1 MNRSDVPI
9 HTPCGADWSGMS
21 SVEARARLCADC
33 NKVVHDVSAMK
44 AHEVRGLLAAGPVC
58 VRYLYDVHG
67 RVLLGGAPPGARIV
81 PASALLSRVA
91 RSKWLAAA
99 AVAASA
105 IVFEACGGNDGRGST
120 SGDLDR
126 ADAAPS
132 RPSSATEPGERVA
145 PHPTV
150 GDGGQADSGSDAG
163 DPDASDPDAG
173 EP

>member
-1 MNRSDVPI
+1 MHRSEVPI
-9 HTPCGADWSGMS
+9 VTPCNADWSGMS

-44 AHEVRGLLAAGPVC
+44 AREVRDLLDEGPVC

-67 RVLLGGAPPGARIV
+67 RVLLGGAPEGARIV

-105 IVFEACGGNDGRGST
+105 IVFEACGGADGRNRSSGALDPPDGGS
-120 SGDLDR
+120 SSPMPG
-126 ADAAPS
+126 APF
-132 RPSSATEPGERVA
+132 EPGPRTGA
-145 PHPTV
+145 QPIT
-150 GDGGQADSGSDAG
+150 GDGGSDAA
-163 DPDASDPDAG
+163 DDASDPDAG
-173 EP
+173 DPDAG

>member
-1 MNRSDVPI
+1 MQ
-9 HTPCGADWSGMS
+9 
-21 SVEARARLCADC
+21 
-33 NKVVHDVSAMK
+33 
-44 AHEVRGLLAAGPVC
+44 AHEVRGLLAEGPVC

-67 RVLLGGAPPGARIV
+67 RVLLGGAPAGARIV

-105 IVFEACGGNDGRGST
+105 IVFEACGGNDGRGGS
-120 SGDLDR
+120 SGTIDQP
-126 ADAAPS
+126 DAG
-132 RPSSATEPGERVA
+132 PSSPSSPDEPNPRVVA
-145 PHPTV
+145 RPTV
-150 GDGGQADSGSDAG
+150 DDGGQADAGSDAG

>member
-1 MNRSDVPI
+1 MHRSEVPI
-9 HTPCGADWSGMS
+9 VTPCDADWSGMS

-44 AHEVRGLLAAGPVC
+44 AREVRDLLAEGPVC

-67 RVLLGGAPPGARIV
+67 RVLLGGAPEGARIV

-105 IVFEACGGNDGRGST
+105 IVFEACGGADGRNGS
-120 SGDLDR
+120 SGALEPP
-126 ADAAPS
+126 DASSSQTLGDPSEPAP
-132 RPSSATEPGERVA
+132 RTGAQ
-145 PHPTV
+145 PTT
-150 GDGGQADSGSDAG
+150 GDGGTDAAD
-163 DPDASDPDAG
+163 DASDPDGGDPDAG
-173 EP
+173 